1 VEAVKLGR
9 QLIAVLPA
17 QFLAMLLLNV
27 LIVGGFVWHM
37 DTQLQARERV
47 LIKLIETCNAAAR

>member
-37 DTQLQARERV
+37 DSQLEARERV
-47 LIKLIETCNAAAR
+47 LIKLIETCGGHS